1 MPSHNNLGLR
11 IASKGFL
18 IVREG
23 QSSGEIWLTKNL
35 ANGEKRK
42 RGRGEREGVSR
53 VIYNI
58 YIRSI
63 YMEEVLTPFSSPR
76 FFLVS

>member
-1 MPSHNNLGLR
+1 M
-11 IASKGFL
+11 
-18 IVREG
+18 
-23 QSSGEIWLTKNL
+23 LTKNL